1 MSISNPASL
10 TKRQI
15 GNQRA
20 NDARNLSRVMNRLT
34 MSILGE
40 PAVEKCE
47 CGKEHEVFPNQPPD
61 LKPNIVKACQVF
73 LQKVYPDISAEDLS
87 SATSQPL
94 TRAEVIGEVVKM
106 LSDEM
111 ILKDL
116 VTLRA
121 EDANRIAHR
130 ILSLNMAVVAGAAE
144 RKSIEAIN

>member
-1 MSISNPASL
+1 MTINSPNNL

-40 PAVEKCE
+40 PAIETCE

-94 TRAEVIGEVVKM
+94 TRLEVIGEVVKM

-116 VTLRA
+116 VTLRGDDA
-121 EDANRIAHR
+121 MQIANRI
-130 ILSLNMAVVAGAAE
+130 LNLNIAVIGVAE
-144 RKSIEAIN
+144 RGQEAIN